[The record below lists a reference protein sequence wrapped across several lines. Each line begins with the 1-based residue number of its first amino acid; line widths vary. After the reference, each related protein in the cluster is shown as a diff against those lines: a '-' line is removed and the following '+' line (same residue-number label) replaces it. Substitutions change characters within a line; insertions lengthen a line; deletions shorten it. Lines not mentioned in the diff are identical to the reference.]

1 MLISISSRKDR
12 SVMMCVFQFE
22 VVRYAR
28 YGGSR
33 YLLPVI
39 MLRAGKVD
47 RCMQQA
53 GTATT
58 TTTNLPLESNY
69 FTQQSVLINEAIFL
83 WLPLRK
89 DALCRKSKP
98 SLNIII
104 VLLINLIVIQ

>member
-1 MLISISSRKDR
+1 MISISSRKDR

-69 FTQQSVLINEAIFL
+69 FSQQSVLINGAIFL